1 MTPQPTPTAI
11 RLLGALLVAG
21 VLTPWPALAQGDV
34 AAGKALYDRRCFGCH
49 GDAKTRNTQGPS
61 LVGVVGRMAGTAGG
75 GATSRALTES
85 GIVWNEASLQQFL
98 AEPGDKVH
106 GTIMPVGTQRPQDRD
121 DLIAYLKTLR

>member
-21 VLTPWPALAQGDV
+21 MLTPWPALAQGDV
-34 AAGKALYDRRCFGCH
+34 AAGKALYERRCFGCH
-49 GDAKTRNTQGPS
+49 GDVKTRSTQGPS

-75 GATSRALTES
+75 GTTSRALTES

-98 AEPGDKVH
+98 AAPGDKVH